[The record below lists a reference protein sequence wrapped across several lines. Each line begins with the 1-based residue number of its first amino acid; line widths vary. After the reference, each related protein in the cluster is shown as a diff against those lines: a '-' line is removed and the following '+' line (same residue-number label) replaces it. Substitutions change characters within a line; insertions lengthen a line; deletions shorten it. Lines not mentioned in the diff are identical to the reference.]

1 MPVRRPMGPNVML
14 IDSHC
19 HLDKLDL
26 SARAGSLDAAL
37 ADARAQGVGGFLCVG
52 AEPAELGNVLAIAE
66 AHDDVWASAGIHPLA
81 VDGSHR
87 QREQVLAA
95 LDHAAVLAVGE
106 TGLDLFKLEAAR
118 DPDFD
123 TQIDSFGW
131 HLRVAGERGLPVI
144 VHTRAARRQTLECIR
159 THGSTQSAGVLHCF
173 AEDWAT
179 ADAAMDMG
187 YYISIS
193 GIVTFRSADELR
205 DVVRR
210 MPSDRLLL
218 ETDAPWLSP
227 SPHRGKP
234 NEPMRVRCVAE
245 CVAEVRGVTLDAL
258 TAQTTENFTSLF
270 GAAPAS

>member
-1 MPVRRPMGPNVML
+1 MILGGPPRPLSPML

-26 SARAGSLDAAL
+26 SARAGSLASAL
-37 ADARAQGVGGFLCVG
+37 VDARAEGVGGFLCVG
-52 AEPAELGNVLAIAE
+52 AEPAELGDVLAIAD

-81 VDGSHR
+81 VDGSSR

-95 LDHAAVLAVGE
+95 LEHAAVLAVGE

-123 TQIDSFGW
+123 TQIDSFAW
-131 HLRVAGERGLPVI
+131 HLRIASERNLPVI
-144 VHTRAARRQTLECIR
+144 VHTRAAREETLACIR
-159 THGSTQSAGVLHCF
+159 SYGSTSSAGVLHCF

-179 ADAAMDMG
+179 AEAAMDMG

-205 DVVRR
+205 GVVRR
-210 MPSDRLLL
+210 VPSDRLLV

-227 SPHRGKP
+227 APYRGKP
-234 NEPMRVRCVAE
+234 NEPMRVRRVAE
-245 CVAEVRGVTLDAL
+245 CVAEVRGVTLEAL
-258 TAQTTENFTSLF
+258 AEQTTDNFLRLF
-270 GAAPAS
+270 KRP